1 MAKLN
6 YHHLQYFHAIA
17 THGSIA
23 QASKVMHITPQTL
36 SAQLTLLETQLGYSL
51 FERKNKRLIL
61 NEMGH
66 ITLSYAQEIFSLGD
80 ELIHSLKNHSTD
92 FSFRFSIATSMTS

>member
-23 QASKVMHITPQTL
+23 KASKNMHITPQTL
-36 SAQLTLLETQLGYSL
+36 SAQLSLLESQLGYSY
-51 FERKNKRLIL
+51 L
-61 NEMGH
+61 NEKAKGW
-66 ITLSYAQEIFSLGD
+66 Y
-80 ELIHSLKNHSTD
+80 
-92 FSFRFSIATSMTS
+92 SMIWGISH

>member
-23 QASKVMHITPQTL
+23 KAANTMHITPQTL
-36 SAQLTLLETQLGYSL
+36 SAQLSLLEDQLGYNL
-51 FERKNKRLIL
+51 FDRKGKRLVL
-61 NEMGH
+61 NDMGH
-66 ITLSYAQEIFSLGD
+66 ITLSYTQEIFNLGD
-80 ELIHSLKNHSTD
+80 ELLTFFK
-92 FSFRFSIATSMTS
+92 